1 LRAVATPSSRVTRG
15 SGLWAILAAFMEGSE
30 VTEGSQPTAGVGLG
44 EFQSQAQAILDQA
57 HDAVVAMDAGGFVIG
72 WNAQAE
78 STFGWTKDEAVGK
91 VLADLLIPPQYRDAH
106 WTGLQRFLDT
116 GEGPVIDKRLELSA
130 LHRDGH
136 EFPVELTI
144 SAIQLGERWF
154 FNAFLHDI
162 TDRKRAERLLRAQH
176 KLTEALAEAD
186 TIEEAMPNVLEALG
200 SSMGWQLG
208 AHWTP
213 SETGDELRCRAVW
226 QENAVA
232 TSGFREL
239 SLATPLPRGV
249 GLPGR
254 VWASGKPAW
263 IRDVTA
269 DPNFP
274 RAPGAVRAGLHAG
287 ICLPIEGNERF
298 LGTIEF
304 FSSSIRDPDEELIEM
319 MTAIG
324 AQISRFVT
332 SMIERGELLSELGA
346 LAHTDDLTGLPNRRA
361 WEDALRHGLARA
373 RRSRRPF
380 CIAILDLDSFKA
392 YNDEHGHQA
401 GDALLQAAADL
412 WSRAL
417 RGGDLIARYG
427 GEEFSVLLE
436 NCASKNARVVVERI
450 RKETPSGQ
458 TCSAGIAQWDA
469 AESVDELVSRAD
481 AALYAAKR
489 EGRDRT
495 VVAGASATQD

>member
-1 LRAVATPSSRVTRG
+1 
-15 SGLWAILAAFMEGSE
+15 MEGSE
-30 VTEGSQPTAGVGLG
+30 VTGDTRPAEEVGLD
-44 EFQSQAQAILDQA
+44 ELRSQAQAILDQA

-72 WNAQAE
+72 WNPQAE
-78 STFGWTKDEAVGK
+78 STFGWTKDEAMGK

-106 WTGLQRFLDT
+106 WRGLQRFLET
-116 GEGPVIDKRLELSA
+116 GEGPVLGKRLELSS

-154 FNAFLHDI
+154 FNAFVHDI
-162 TDRKRAERLLRAQH
+162 TDRKRAERFLKAQH
-176 KLTEALAEAD
+176 TLTEALAEAD

-208 AHWTP
+208 AYWTP

-239 SLATPLPRGV
+239 SLATPLPHGV

-254 VWASGKPAW
+254 VWASGEPAW
-263 IRDVTA
+263 IRDVTT

-274 RAPGAVRAGLHAG
+274 RAPGATRAGLHAA
-287 ICLPIEGNERF
+287 ICLPIEGNERS
-298 LGTIEF
+298 LGTLEF
-304 FSSSIRDPDEELIEM
+304 FSSSIRDPDKELIEM

-332 SMIERGELLSELGA
+332 SMIERGNLLSELGA
-346 LAHTDDLTGLPNRRA
+346 LAHTDELTGLPNRRA
-361 WEDALRHGLARA
+361 WEEALHRGLARA
-373 RRSRRPF
+373 GRSERPI
-380 CIAILDLDSFKA
+380 CIAVADLDHFKK
-392 YNDEHGHQA
+392 YNDERGHPA
-401 GDALLQAAADL
+401 GDALLKQAAER
-412 WSRAL
+412 WSDAL

-427 GEEFSVLLE
+427 GEEFAILLE
-436 NCASKNARVVVERI
+436 DCSAANARTVIDRVRAT
-450 RKETPSGQ
+450 TPSGQ
-458 TCSAGIAQWDA
+458 TCSAGVAQWDGIETPA
-469 AESVDELVSRAD
+469 ELVARTD
-481 AALYAAKR
+481 VALYTAKR

-495 VVAGASATQD
+495 VVAESSAAQD